1 MNMNKI
7 TSTKVGDDIHFY
19 VNGTEDR
26 GIVVKMNNEYV
37 TVFKES
43 TQAYDD
49 IHINDTFFIKDILVN
64 KEWNKMDDI
73 ERYEALKKIHAPS
86 PRFISKAWEDL
97 PKEITELLQ
106 KNNAIETSHKEGKD
120 DDMNNVD
127 TRGWDDSKKG
137 LGGTERD
144 RSEAS
149 TTGGDTGE
157 GKDALETGAETKGE
171 DSTQDAGDKVQGK
184 KHKKQRIE
192 TNPETKPDTH
202 GHGERG
208 ETKEE
213 ESGHTR
219 VTGRVEDVGTAFTTS
234 GGAAQAELDSQTEA
248 SLGGNAEVQAARYSK
263 QQMDKKREVRA
274 GRKQQSGEIPKKVT
288 TGVSALKAWQ
298 LWLAKRE
305 QQVLKDAPKDTTPKE
320 DKQQSN
326 LPKKEKPDSGYKRT
340 SEISRDSQNSA
351 HQGLYT
357 RLSTAVDEMD
367 KKVPRGGKAPTTKA
381 WEEWLEYQK
390 SNTERSIHGNAG
402 REPNSGVNTNTG
414 FDASEDYEGFSHSG
428 LRPEQFKHEKVKPK
442 VTTKERINIGETKPT
457 SGRQGTGDGG
467 YPYNTTT
474 QNKDVK
480 GRAVAGKDKK

>member
-1 MNMNKI
+1 MNTNKI

-73 ERYEALKKIHAPS
+73 ERYEVLKKIHAPS

-120 DDMNNVD
+120 DDMNKT
-127 TRGWDDSKKG
+127 TRIFDKG
-137 LGGTERD
+137 FGATEGYEEGHQPKGDEGTAGEKI
-144 RSEAS
+144 
-149 TTGGDTGE
+149 E
-157 GKDALETGAETKGE
+157 GKDALGTGAETKGE
-171 DSTQDAGDKVQGK
+171 AATQDAGKKVQGR
-184 KHKKQRIE
+184 KHRKEHIE
-192 TNPETKPDTH
+192 TNPEEKPDTH
-202 GHGERG
+202 GHGKRS

-213 ESGHTR
+213 SEGHTR
-219 VTGRVEDVGTAFTTS
+219 ASSTVESASAKFTTS
-234 GGAAQAELDSQTEA
+234 GGAAQTELDRQTES

-305 QQVLKDAPKDTTPKE
+305 QQVLKDDREAARAKE
-320 DKQQSN
+320 TERDAKGTARQRSLKLDEAGAAQAAADK
-326 LPKKEKPDSGYKRT
+326 LKPKK
-340 SEISRDSQNSA
+340 A
-351 HQGLYT
+351 
-357 RLSTAVDEMD
+357 
-367 KKVPRGGKAPTTKA
+367 A
-381 WEEWLEYQK
+381 WKSWLDNQK

-467 YPYNTTT
+467 NPYNTTT

>member
-171 DSTQDAGDKVQGK
+171 DSTQDAGKKVQGR
-184 KHKKQRIE
+184 KHRKEHIE
-192 TNPETKPDTH
+192 TNPEEKPDTH
-202 GHGERG
+202 GHGKRS

-213 ESGHTR
+213 SEGHTR
-219 VTGRVEDVGTAFTTS
+219 ASSTVESASAKFTTS
-234 GGAAQAELDSQTEA
+234 GGAAQTELDRQTES

-305 QQVLKDAPKDTTPKE
+305 QQVLKDDREAARAKE
-320 DKQQSN
+320 TERDAKGTARQRSLKLDEAGAAQAAADK
-326 LPKKEKPDSGYKRT
+326 LKPKK
-340 SEISRDSQNSA
+340 A
-351 HQGLYT
+351 
-357 RLSTAVDEMD
+357 
-367 KKVPRGGKAPTTKA
+367 A
-381 WEEWLEYQK
+381 WKSWLDNQK

-414 FDASEDYEGFSHSG
+414 FDASEDYEGFSHAG

-467 YPYNTTT
+467 NPYNTTT